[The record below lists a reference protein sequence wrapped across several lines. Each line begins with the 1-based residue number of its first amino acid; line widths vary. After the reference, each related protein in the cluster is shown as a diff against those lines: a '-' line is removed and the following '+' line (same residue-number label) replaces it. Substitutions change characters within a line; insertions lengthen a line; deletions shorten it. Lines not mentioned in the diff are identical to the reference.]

1 MRLPTLPRH
10 LGRLCLPASDA
21 SPLQISACG
30 ATLSCL
36 ICAATIWAGKGLELP
51 MVEDYQQQQLTVTVR
66 TVFMITGTGSSG
78 SVGTH
83 SQSDFWAWTLADAPI
98 CFGATGG
105 RLGLST
111 SPFVSTSIS
120 AAG

>member
-51 MVEDYQQQQLTVTVR
+51 IVEDRQQQQLTVTVR
-66 TVFMITGTGSSG
+66 TVFMITGTR
-78 SVGTH
+78 
-83 SQSDFWAWTLADAPI
+83 SQSDSWAWTLADDPI

-111 SPFVSTSIS
+111 NPFVSTSIS